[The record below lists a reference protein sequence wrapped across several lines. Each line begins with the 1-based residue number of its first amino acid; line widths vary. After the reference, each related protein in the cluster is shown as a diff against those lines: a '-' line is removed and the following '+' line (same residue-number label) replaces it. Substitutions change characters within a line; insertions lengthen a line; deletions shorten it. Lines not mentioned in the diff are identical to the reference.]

1 MRILLIEDELALQQA
16 LKTQLESES
25 YQVDTSADGQ
35 EGLYLASEYPI
46 DAAIIDIGLPR
57 LSGIDIIKKLRE
69 NGSRLPILVL
79 TARSKWQEKVE
90 GLEAGADDY
99 LVKPFQYEEL
109 SARLKALLR
118 RAAGS
123 TSNTLTCGAIALDT
137 LGKQVHVNQTPV
149 SVTSFEYSLLEYLMR
164 HHTEVISKSRLS
176 DYLYPHD
183 DDRDSN
189 VIEVLIGRLRK
200 KLDHAGAQQC
210 IQTLRGRGYRFTLC
224 DQQ

>member
-16 LKTQLESES
+16 LKSQLETES
-25 YQVDTSADGQ
+25 YHVDTSADGK

-46 DAAIIDIGLPR
+46 DAAIIDIGLPS
-57 LSGIDIIKKLRE
+57 LSGIDIIKQLRSQG
-69 NGSRLPILVL
+69 NKLPILIL
-79 TARSKWQEKVE
+79 TARSQWQQKVE

-123 TSNTLTCGAIALDT
+123 VSNILCCGCIAVNT
-137 LGKQVHVNQTPV
+137 EAKQVSVNKTAL
-149 SVTSFEYSLLEYLMR
+149 SVTSFEYNLLEYLMR
-164 HHTEVISKSRLS
+164 HHAEAVSKSRLA

-200 KLDHAGAQQC
+200 KLEAAGANKS
-210 IQTLRGRGYRFTLC
+210 IETIRGRGYRFTFC
-224 DQQ
+224 DDL

>member
-16 LKTQLESES
+16 LKAELEKET
-25 YQVDTSADGQ
+25 YQVDTSADGK
-35 EGLYLASEYPI
+35 EGLYLAFEYPI
-46 DAAIIDIGLPR
+46 DAAIIDIGLPS
-57 LSGIDIIKKLRE
+57 LSGIDIIKALRE
-69 NGSRLPILVL
+69 QGSKLPILIL

-118 RAAGS
+118 RATGS
-123 TSNTLTCGAIALDT
+123 VSTQLTCGCISLNTEA
-137 LGKQVHVNQTPV
+137 KQVAVKQSNLT
-149 SVTSFEYSLLEYLMR
+149 VTSFEYSLLEYLMR
-164 HHTEVISKSRLS
+164 HHAEAVSKSRLA

-200 KLDHAGAQQC
+200 KLKSAGAENC
-210 IQTLRGRGYRFTLC
+210 IDTIRGRGYRFTYC
-224 DQQ
+224 DE

>member
-1 MRILLIEDELALQQA
+1 MRILLIEDELALQQT
-16 LKTQLESES
+16 LKVQLETES
-25 YQVDTSADGQ
+25 YQVDASGDGK

-46 DAAIIDIGLPR
+46 DAAIIDIGLPS
-57 LSGIDIIKKLRE
+57 LSGIDIIKKLRSQ
-69 NGSRLPILVL
+69 GSKLPIIIL
-79 TARSKWQEKVE
+79 TARSQWQQKVE

-118 RAAGS
+118 RATGS
-123 TSNTLTCGAIALDT
+123 VSTTLTCGCVSLNTEA
-137 LGKQVHVNQTPV
+137 KQVHVNNT
-149 SVTSFEYSLLEYLMR
+149 SLAVTSFEYSLLEYLMR
-164 HHTEVISKSRLS
+164 HHAEAVPKSRLS

-200 KLDHAGAQQC
+200 KLELAGAKKC
-210 IQTLRGRGYRFTLC
+210 IETIRGRGYRFTFC
-224 DQQ
+224 DDH